1 MSLKFIGRK
10 KGMTQFFDE
19 SGARIVCT
27 VISAEP
33 NVVTQIKRTEK
44 DGYSSIQL
52 GAFKLEENQ
61 NKKLN
66 KPQLGAF
73 KKSGAAPCKHLLES
87 KVNNT
92 DEFQVGSEV
101 GVGYFSGISLVDV
114 CGTSKGKGFQGVMK
128 LHNFK
133 GGPAAHGSG
142 FHRSAGSTG
151 MRSTPGRSFPGGKR
165 ASRMGGERKTVQN
178 LRVVHVDE
186 AKNLLLVSGAVP
198 GCKDGIVYIS
208 KAIKN
213 HKG

>member
-10 KGMTQFFDE
+10 KGMTQFFDK

-33 NVVTQIKRTEK
+33 NVVTQIKNTEK

-52 GAFKLEENQ
+52 GAFKLNDKQ

-66 KPQLGAF
+66 KPQLGSY
-73 KKSGAAPCKHLLES
+73 KKSGASPCRHLLES

-92 DEFQVGSEV
+92 DEYQVGSEV
-101 GVGYFSGISLVDV
+101 GVGYFTSISLVDV

-128 LHNFK
+128 LHGFR

-165 ASRMGGERKTVQN
+165 ASRMGGEKKTVQN

-198 GCKDGIVYIS
+198 GCRDGIVYIS